1 MCGFVVLCFRIR
13 HCSSQSTG
21 YSSSDSNGDDTVD
34 GPVPGSAVRARKS
47 AAAKELAE
55 AQAEQERHVSLD

>member
-1 MCGFVVLCFRIR
+1 VLCFRIR

-21 YSSSDSNGDDTVD
+21 DSGSDSSDSNGNDAVKKL
-34 GPVPGSAVRARKS
+34 VPGSAVRARKS

-55 AQAEQERHVSLD
+55 AQLQLETYV